1 MYSEDRG
8 RRRKDPWPFIGWPW
22 AGSRAT
28 ALGHT
33 VSNREQFR
41 KNRTPSAGIWARE
54 GGSIWSVKFLIGGRG
69 GYADGPHSSIL
80 KMTGGWVGQEGEAGV
95 GRREG
100 ENLAKDGKGGRR
112 IFLHVNGLCA
122 RLCRSHRVLYLVKW
136 RVLDGE
142 YIHSVCASCPSP
154 SPSPISLP
162 PGLPLLHVERQP
174 MRRAVAEGTKLMQ
187 DVHSRLLHVT

>member
-80 KMTGGWVGQEGEAGV
+80 KMTGGWVGQEGEAG
-95 GRREG
+95 GQE
-100 ENLAKDGKGGRR
+100 GGRKSGQGWEGGASDLSTR
-112 IFLHVNGLCA
+112 KRPLCSPLSLPSGTLSGQVA
-122 RLCRSHRVLYLVKW
+122 GAGW
-136 RVLDGE
+136 RV
-142 YIHSVCASCPSP
+142 Y
-154 SPSPISLP
+154 
-162 PGLPLLHVERQP
+162 
-174 MRRAVAEGTKLMQ
+174 T
-187 DVHSRLLHVT
+187 